1 MCPGPVRERTDA
13 AGLFEEAVPGDAA
26 GLDNGRQPDQAPLPR
41 RDAVA
46 VLGRERRDGAPA
58 VDSFSHGEP
67 QIAMRKFLQMHGK
80 VARQAC

>member
-1 MCPGPVRERTDA
+1 
-13 AGLFEEAVPGDAA
+13 
-26 GLDNGRQPDQAPLPR
+26 
-41 RDAVA
+41 
-46 VLGRERRDGAPA
+46 